1 MSGIPTSLMVNGS
14 SIDYCPPSLKVKY
27 IITGYLNFVN
37 VLINF
42 FKEKKMALLYRSL
55 FFVIGLMIMTFG
67 VCITIKVQLGA
78 GAWDAL
84 NVALTEWIGLT
95 IGSWIIIEGA
105 VLVFIN
111 SLLVKRRPEL
121 LSLLT
126 IILIGSLVD
135 LWMFFIFESFVV
147 YGLMIKFVTLI
158 LGIFIIGL
166 GAAIYLQA
174 KFPSSPIDGFMM
186 AIKERFRVS
195 LMMAKTVGELIALIP
210 ALILQGP
217 IGIGTIIITFTIGPF
232 VQLCF
237 PYFEKLMQRLIEGN
251 YQKK

>member
-1 MSGIPTSLMVNGS
+1 
-14 SIDYCPPSLKVKY
+14 
-27 IITGYLNFVN
+27 
-37 VLINF
+37 
-42 FKEKKMALLYRSL
+42 MALFYRFL
-55 FFVIGLMIMTFG
+55 FLFAGLSIMTFG
-67 VCITIKVQLGA
+67 VCLTIKAELGA

-105 VLVFIN
+105 VLVVIN
-111 SLLVKRRPEL
+111 SFLVKRKPQL

-135 LWMFFIFESFVV
+135 LWMFFVFESFAAN
-147 YGLMIKFVTLI
+147 GLMFKFVTLI

-174 KFPSSPIDGFMM
+174 KFPSSPIDSFMM
-186 AIKERFRVS
+186 AIRERFSVN
-195 LMMAKTVGELIALIP
+195 LMTAKTIGELVALFP
-210 ALILQGP
+210 ALLLQGP

-237 PYFEKLMQRLIEGN
+237 PFFEKLMNRLLEGN
-251 YQKK
+251 FQAKY

>member
-1 MSGIPTSLMVNGS
+1 
-14 SIDYCPPSLKVKY
+14 
-27 IITGYLNFVN
+27 
-37 VLINF
+37 
-42 FKEKKMALLYRSL
+42 MALFYRSL
-55 FFVIGLMIMTFG
+55 FFFAGLAIMTFG
-67 VCITIKVQLGA
+67 VCLTIKADLGA

-105 VLVFIN
+105 LLVIVN

-135 LWMFFIFESFVV
+135 IWMFFIFESFEVD
-147 YGLMIKFVTLI
+147 GLPLKFVTLI

-174 KFPSSPIDGFMM
+174 KFPSSPIDSFMM
-186 AIKERFRVS
+186 AIRERFRVN
-195 LMMAKTVGELIALIP
+195 LMTAKTIGELVALFP
-210 ALILQGP
+210 ALLLQGP
-217 IGIGTIIITFTIGPF
+217 IGIGTIIITFTIGPC

-237 PYFEKLMQRLIEGN
+237 PFFEKLMNRLLESTFQEK
-251 YQKK
+251 Y

>member
-1 MSGIPTSLMVNGS
+1 
-14 SIDYCPPSLKVKY
+14 
-27 IITGYLNFVN
+27 
-37 VLINF
+37 
-42 FKEKKMALLYRSL
+42 MALFYRIL
-55 FFVIGLMIMTFG
+55 FFFAGLSIMTFG
-67 VCITIKVQLGA
+67 VCLTIRAELGA

-95 IGSWIIIEGA
+95 LGSWIIIEGA
-105 VLVFIN
+105 VLVLVN

-135 LWMFFIFESFVV
+135 LWMYLIFESFAV
-147 YGLMIKFVTLI
+147 YGLMLKVVTLI

-174 KFPSSPIDGFMM
+174 KFPSSPIDSFMM
-186 AIKERFRVS
+186 AIRERFRVN
-195 LMMAKTVGELIALIP
+195 LMTAKTIGELVALFP
-210 ALILQGP
+210 ALLLQGP

-232 VQLCF
+232 VQLCY
-237 PYFEKLMQRLIEGN
+237 PYFEKLMNRLLEST
-251 YQKK
+251 Y

>member
-1 MSGIPTSLMVNGS
+1 
-14 SIDYCPPSLKVKY
+14 
-27 IITGYLNFVN
+27 
-37 VLINF
+37 
-42 FKEKKMALLYRSL
+42 MALFYRIL
-55 FFVIGLMIMTFG
+55 FFFAGLSIMTFG
-67 VCITIKVQLGA
+67 VCLTIRAELGA

-105 VLVFIN
+105 VLVLVN

-135 LWMFFIFESFVV
+135 LWMYLIFGSFAV
-147 YGLMIKFVTLI
+147 YGLMLKVVTLI

-174 KFPSSPIDGFMM
+174 KFPSSPIDSFMM
-186 AIKERFRVS
+186 AIRERFRVN
-195 LMMAKTVGELIALIP
+195 LMTAKTIGELVALFP
-210 ALILQGP
+210 ALLLQGP

-237 PYFEKLMQRLIEGN
+237 PYFEKLMNRLIEST
-251 YQKK
+251 Y